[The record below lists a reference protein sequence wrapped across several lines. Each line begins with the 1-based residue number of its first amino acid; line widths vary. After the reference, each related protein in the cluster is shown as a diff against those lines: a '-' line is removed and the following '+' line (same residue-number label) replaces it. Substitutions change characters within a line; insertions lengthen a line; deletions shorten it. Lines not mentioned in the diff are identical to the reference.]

1 MMFRQTKGYAEAA
14 LQINRSIAVLA
25 MVLSVPAVVF
35 LPDKIAEYAFSVL
48 VYSSVVFLIT
58 LPLDYMIPPF
68 RIAAE
73 FISELLYLSR
83 VIVFC
88 SNHRVAVCVA
98 SGIGSLCLW
107 LPVAGVLFTR
117 QENFWLMLFFAY
129 AAIWA
134 LLYHSVAMMEKRDP
148 LLDDSIELQEQHS
161 NLFWTVWAL
170 LLSGCVAGCI
180 LPLVPYAA
188 DLLKGNPAEFS
199 SFQQIMTA
207 ICAAGLIMLGIIG
220 VVYRRYAT
228 AVRHTLEK
236 IQLQHQMEQHQM
248 YIKLLSEKYCA
259 LQRYQHD
266 FKKHLAYI
274 RQLAVQNRPEE
285 IAAYIAVVQDD
296 LQQGT
301 LLRLTGNQTLD
312 LLFSDYMQQAENN
325 SIALQVQYQPQVKLN
340 RISTP
345 DLCIIL
351 GNLLD
356 NAITAAAESE
366 QKQII
371 CEFWMKNDYYTAI
384 QITNSCGQPPVLQ
397 DGVPQ
402 SPRNPEQHGYGVQN
416 IIRCVRK
423 YDGECIFRYDTVQK
437 QFQVIILVP
446 IV

>member
-1 MMFRQTKGYAEAA
+1 MMFRQIKGYAEAA

-58 LPLDYMIPPF
+58 LPLDYMILPF

-88 SNHRVAVCVA
+88 FNHRVAVCVA

-148 LLDDSIELQEQHS
+148 LPNDSIELQEQHS

-274 RQLAVQNRPEE
+274 RQLAVQNRQEE

-296 LQQGT
+296 LQ
-301 LLRLTGNQTLD
+301 
-312 LLFSDYMQQAENN
+312 
-325 SIALQVQYQPQVKLN
+325 
-340 RISTP
+340 
-345 DLCIIL
+345 
-351 GNLLD
+351 
-356 NAITAAAESE
+356 
-366 QKQII
+366 
-371 CEFWMKNDYYTAI
+371 
-384 QITNSCGQPPVLQ
+384 
-397 DGVPQ
+397 
-402 SPRNPEQHGYGVQN
+402 
-416 IIRCVRK
+416 
-423 YDGECIFRYDTVQK
+423 
-437 QFQVIILVP
+437 
-446 IV
+446 